1 MSNYTPEMTA
11 EMVLKGSFTY
21 AEAVEFAN
29 EHGLKARSVISKV
42 KSLGLPYEPKP
53 ARVNKRN
60 EPIVL
65 KEQFVASIQA
75 ATGVVVPSLVRM
87 TKADLA
93 RLCEAVGAETPE
105 PR

>member
-1 MSNYTPEMTA
+1 MSNYTD
-11 EMVLKGSFTY
+11 EMVKAMVAQERWTY
-21 AEAVEFAN
+21 AQAGEFGKAN
-29 EHGLKARSVISKV
+29 GLTLRSVIAKV
-42 KSLGLPYEPKP
+42 KSLGLEYEPKP
-53 ARVNKRN
+53 ARVTKRN
-60 EPIVL
+60 EPVVL

-75 ATGVVVPSLVRM
+75 ATGVVVPSLVKM